1 MSRALLDLVLP
12 RLAQRLNRQ
21 LRRYRAG
28 QLDETQ
34 FSDRFERLL
43 QQQHAWLANRGVDAF
58 DAGLAIH
65 AAVIVLS
72 APGLEA
78 EARERSLPLEVVEFE
93 AVVAAARDLSKSY
106 GVSQRRTT
114 QRLSRLVASYTL

>member
-1 MSRALLDLVLP
+1 MRRALLDLVLP
-12 RLAQRLNRQ
+12 RLAQRLNRH

-28 QLDETQ
+28 QLDESQ
-34 FSDRFERLL
+34 FSDRFEELL

-78 EARERSLPLEVVEFE
+78 EARERSLPLEVVEYE
-93 AVVAAARDLSKSY
+93 AVLAAARDLSKTY
-106 GVSQRRTT
+106 GVGRRSTT
-114 QRLSRLVASYTL
+114 QRLSRMVASYTL